1 MSKKGTCWFCGPSTM
16 GEKPKLSPVHEHI
29 WYYNHRYKTFSVSQ
43 GTSSALYLYKCNTYH
58 YSDLFS
64 VNKHFWSHL
73 ISSATQR
80 LLLLSRVLHRAKWP
94 WLRSDERGGVSSLW
108 SLLNQSP
115 PSNPLSSLSSYF
127 HLPLSRFYL
136 LLFGWWEMII
146 EKKKKWNVIENCV
159 EWIVLARF
167 Y

>member
-1 MSKKGTCWFCGPSTM
+1 MGRQQWERNRSSLPCMNIYDIIITGIKPSQFLRAQAQPYIYISATPTIILTCS
-16 GEKPKLSPVHEHI
+16 LL
-29 WYYNHRYKTFSVSQ
+29 
-43 GTSSALYLYKCNTYH
+43 TSI
-58 YSDLFS
+58 SD
-64 VNKHFWSHL
+64 L
-73 ISSATQR
+73 ISSHLQHNVN

-127 HLPLSRFYL
+127 HLSLSRFYL

-146 EKKKKWNVIENCV
+146 EKKNKMKRYRKLCWMNCSS
-159 EWIVLARF
+159 
-167 Y
+167 

>member
-73 ISSATQR
+73 ISSHLQHNVCSYFLGFFTERNGHGCAPTR
-80 LLLLSRVLHRAKWP
+80 GEAFRP
-94 WLRSDERGGVSSLW
+94 SD
-108 SLLNQSP
+108 
-115 PSNPLSSLSSYF
+115 LSSTNLRRPILS
-127 HLPLSRFYL
+127 HLSVRTFISLSLSRFYL

-146 EKKKKWNVIENCV
+146 EKKKKMKRYRKLCWMNCSS
-159 EWIVLARF
+159 
-167 Y
+167 